1 MSYTLQK
8 DGDIFEQHYWNAFL
22 EADFPNYEKY
32 WAKHIVPL
40 TKRPDNVHFKPSQQ
54 LRGEG
59 YTADDICK
67 AQLHYTTFRHLVR
80 TFEILNTLKSKDPQ
94 AIIDTDILAEGL
106 FHIAAAQDVAFEFL
120 QRGATPNQ
128 FDPWAPKKSESV
140 TNQAASQEASKKWK
154 IDNDFPLQD
163 IRDYRNHLTH
173 GRMSPSIQSL
183 HKVLLPKIGKEID
196 YLDWRL
202 VTDWDSETATITD
215 FDSLD
220 SILADAW
227 DRTLK
232 YLNEEWG
239 KIVCASWRIVYKKFI
254 PIYIPV
260 KEFTF

>member
-1 MSYTLQK
+1 MAYTLQK
-8 DGDIFEQHYWNAFL
+8 NGDSFEQHYWIAFL
-22 EADFPNYEKY
+22 KSDFPNYEKY

-54 LRGEG
+54 LTDEG

-80 TFEILNTLKSKDPQ
+80 AFEILNILKGKSPQ
-94 AIIDTDILAEGL
+94 TILDMDILSEGL

-120 QRGATPNQ
+120 QRVATPNQ
-128 FDPWAPKKSESV
+128 FDPWAPKKKESV
-140 TNQAASQEASKKWK
+140 TNQAASQEASNKWK
-154 IDNDFPLQD
+154 IDNKSPLQD

-173 GRMSPSIQSL
+173 GRMSPSIQSFP
-183 HKVLLPKIGKEID
+183 KILLPKIGKELI

-202 VTDWDSETATITD
+202 VTDWNSGTASIND
-215 FDSLD
+215 FDPLD
-220 SILADAW
+220 IILMDAW

-239 KIVCASWRIVYKKFI
+239 KIVKATMRIVYKKFI

-260 KEFTF
+260 NE